1 MGTSIQSCAFFI
13 PNRDT
18 PLSTLMRRLL
28 TGYAVS
34 FSRRHKRH
42 GQLFQNRYKSI
53 ICQEDAYLKEL
64 VRYIHLNPLRAR
76 IVTDISELNNY
87 TYCGH
92 KVLLKKEKHPWQ
104 DSGCVL
110 SYFGKSLREP
120 QKGYL
125 QYIEAGIE
133 QKRRPELVGGGLIRN
148 LGGWQVVK
156 DARFSGQGRMKGDH
170 RILGDS
176 AFVIGVGSGRREIW
190 TFLWAKKQRIWS
202 WYNRAEGL
210 RDFWYRTGRNIFK
223 EPPKNQ
229 SGSKGVILLLGGRE
243 VGIFIGRFGK
253 TFWYDCSRDRVCCE
267 KGWANRQRTKL

>member
-1 MGTSIQSCAFFI
+1 MGIFIQPCTFFISNRGYTAIHFNASIANGVCGKLQPQTQTTWPAFSLRSVGSCA
-13 PNRDT
+13 P
-18 PLSTLMRRLL
+18 
-28 TGYAVS
+28 
-34 FSRRHKRH
+34 SRR
-42 GQLFQNRYKSI
+42 QNRYKSI

-110 SYFGKSLREP
+110 SYFGKSLREA

-125 QYIEAGIE
+125 QYIESGIA
-133 QKRRPELVGGGLIRN
+133 QGRRPELVGGGLIRS
-148 LGGWQVVK
+148 LGGWQAVK

-176 AFVIGVGSGRREIW
+176 AFVIGVGSGRREI
-190 TFLWAKKQRIWS
+190 
-202 WYNRAEGL
+202 
-210 RDFWYRTGRNIFK
+210 
-223 EPPKNQ
+223 
-229 SGSKGVILLLGGRE
+229 
-243 VGIFIGRFGK
+243 
-253 TFWYDCSRDRVCCE
+253 
-267 KGWANRQRTKL
+267 